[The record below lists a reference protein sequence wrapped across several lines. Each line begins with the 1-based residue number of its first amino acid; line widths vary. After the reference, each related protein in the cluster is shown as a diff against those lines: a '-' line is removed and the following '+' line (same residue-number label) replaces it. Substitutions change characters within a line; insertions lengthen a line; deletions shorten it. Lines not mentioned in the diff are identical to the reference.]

1 MCIFRS
7 TAVAMTT
14 QQVNAAMPTGGHTP
28 PSNNLFPCLVC
39 YPGTNNYSLVWLP
52 IDVNTATAATLNP
65 HILNSLMT
73 SSPQTTPPKPHPVS
87 TISPPPPSFP
97 PQHTTMETHPPPPQ
111 PHPPPPN
118 IMNNATTATTT
129 SAVPVATDAT
139 TPTLNGN
146 PLLANN
152 LSAAITQSY
161 LQLLQLQQ
169 LQQQVHVQQIVGGK
183 PDTDQSNPAPSL
195 DLTLPPVSSLLPLT
209 SMGGPSMDI
218 LTQAVSG
225 SISTSIATPQSS
237 NTPGTIVNKPL
248 NLSALAATS
257 ATHSPQSSGNVFS
270 VY

>member
-1 MCIFRS
+1 
-7 TAVAMTT
+7 MTT
-14 QQVNAAMPTGGHTP
+14 QQVNTATPSGGHAQP

-52 IDVNTATAATLNP
+52 IDVNSATAATLNP

-87 TISPPPPSFP
+87 TVSPSPPSSLPLP
-97 PQHTTMETHPPPPQ
+97 PQHTTTEPLSLPPPSVL
-111 PHPPPPN
+111 
-118 IMNNATTATTT
+118 NNLTATSST
-129 SAVPVATDAT
+129 VPTATDAT

-169 LQQQVHVQQIVGGK
+169 LQQQVHVQQIAGGK
-183 PDTDQSNPAPSL
+183 PDTDSANPAPSL

-209 SMGGPSMDI
+209 SMGGPSIDI

-225 SISTSIATPQSS
+225 SISSSVTTPQSS
-237 NTPGTIVNKPL
+237 NMPVSSNKPL
-248 NLSALAATS
+248 NLSALAASS
-257 ATHSPQSSGNVFS
+257 ATHSAQSSGNQSLLLVT